1 LPEILIGAGH
11 TFVYHL
17 HQVKSKRYKVKL
29 LPRLNKDYVMK
40 AYVEMEVYHLAS
52 KWRTVVRFMLLS
64 LHCWEKHPS
73 GRKLCFP
80 TEQFWSLWTVEN
92 SLSLERIQPRFPD
105 LPAHSLVIIMDELHL
120 LPQLLLIFIF
130 TMSIFKFDR
139 YSIKK
144 NRSNLQR
151 YIRFSLSSMYAI
163 LDIPRFVQ
171 YLLMYGMYSQPCIK
185 YRLSYEALSH
195 VSILDGHF
203 TAHYN
208 L

>member
-29 LPRLNKDYVMK
+29 LPRLNKDHVMK
-40 AYVEMEVYHLAS
+40 AYVEVEVYHLAS
-52 KWRTVVRFMLLS
+52 KWRTVVWFMPLS

-73 GRKLCFP
+73 GRKRCFP
-80 TEQFWSLWTVEN
+80 TVEN
-92 SLSLERIQPRFPD
+92 SLSLERIQPRFSD
-105 LPAHSLVIIMDELHL
+105 LPAHSLVIIMNELHL

-139 YSIKK
+139 YSVKK
-144 NRSNLQR
+144 NRSSLQR

-171 YLLMYGMYSQPCIK
+171 YLLKYGMYSQPCIK

-195 VSILDGHF
+195 VSNLDGHF
-203 TAHYN
+203 TTHYN